1 MQCLR
6 KWESTCRRAQ
16 SRNNRICATV
26 IHRAPFH
33 ASHLPNSISCTKWK
47 APQDGRGDVPPD
59 CLDPFSDFPSLAR
72 PASAKNRLAR
82 RGMKIILRQRNFVFH
97 IPPFN
102 TQPPLFPEFFPFLP
116 FFFSHP
122 KPVDNLKVPLSL
134 IFV

>member
-1 MQCLR
+1 MSTRALSQQPHLR
-6 KWESTCRRAQ
+6 HRHSSRAVSCFTSSKLNFLHKMEGAARRQ
-16 SRNNRICATV
+16 RRCSSR
-26 IHRAPFH
+26 
-33 ASHLPNSISCTKWK
+33 LPGSV
-47 APQDGRGDVPPD
+47 QR
-59 CLDPFSDFPSLAR
+59 FSLAR